1 MNRVTPRVLCVIV
14 ITLLAWPFVI
24 RTSQAEQ
31 STIQQSTIQQS
42 TIQQSTTQSSQ
53 MQALVIGES
62 VFTSSARRAVAV
74 TEEDIVII
82 DAQYIYHV
90 TAQGTTVELRA
101 GSCACL
107 PQLQRCCCGPVR
119 APCSWCP
126 GLSPC

>member
-1 MNRVTPRVLCVIV
+1 MNRMTPRLLGVIV
-14 ITLLAWPFVI
+14 IILLAWPFVI
-24 RTSQAEQ
+24 RMSEAEP
-31 STIQQSTIQQS
+31 STIQQSTIV
-42 TIQQSTTQSSQ
+42 QSTTQSGP

-62 VFTSSARRAVAV
+62 VFTSSAQRAVAV

-82 DAQYIYHV
+82 DAQYIYRV

-107 PQLQRCCCGPVR
+107 PQRCCCGPVG

-126 GLSPC
+126 GLGPC

>member
-1 MNRVTPRVLCVIV
+1 MNRVTPRVLGVIV

-24 RTSQAEQ
+24 RMIEAEQ
-31 STIQQSTIQQS
+31 STIQQRTIV
-42 TIQQSTTQSSQ
+42 QSTTQSSQ
-53 MQALVIGES
+53 MQVLVIGES
-62 VFTSSARRAVAV
+62 VFTSSAQRAVAV
-74 TEEDIVII
+74 TEEAIVII

-107 PQLQRCCCGPVR
+107 PQRCCCGPVG

-126 GLSPC
+126 GLGPC

>member
-24 RTSQAEQ
+24 RMSEAQQ
-31 STIQQSTIQQS
+31 RTIQQSTIV
-42 TIQQSTTQSSQ
+42 QSTTQSSQ
-53 MQALVIGES
+53 MQVLVIGES
-62 VFTSSARRAVAV
+62 VFTSSAQRAIAV
-74 TEEDIVII
+74 TEEDVFIV

-101 GSCACL
+101 GSCACI
-107 PQLQRCCCGPVR
+107 PQRCCCGPVG

-126 GLSPC
+126 SLDPC

>member
-24 RTSQAEQ
+24 RMSEAQQ
-31 STIQQSTIQQS
+31 RTIQQSTIV
-42 TIQQSTTQSSQ
+42 QSTTQSSQ
-53 MQALVIGES
+53 MQVLVIGES
-62 VFTSSARRAVAV
+62 VFTSSAQRAIAV

-107 PQLQRCCCGPVR
+107 PQRCCCGPVG

-126 GLSPC
+126 SLDPC

>member
-1 MNRVTPRVLCVIV
+1 
-14 ITLLAWPFVI
+14 VI
-24 RTSQAEQ
+24 RMSEAEP
-31 STIQQSTIQQS
+31 STIQQSTIV
-42 TIQQSTTQSSQ
+42 QSTTQSGP

-62 VFTSSARRAVAV
+62 VFTSSAQRAVAV

-107 PQLQRCCCGPVR
+107 PQRCCCGPVG

-126 GLSPC
+126 GLGPC

>member
-1 MNRVTPRVLCVIV
+1 MNRMTPRLLGVIV
-14 ITLLAWPFVI
+14 IILLAWPFVI
-24 RTSQAEQ
+24 RMSEAQQ
-31 STIQQSTIQQS
+31 RTIQQSTIV
-42 TIQQSTTQSSQ
+42 QSTTQSGP

-62 VFTSSARRAVAV
+62 VFTSSAQRAVAV

-107 PQLQRCCCGPVR
+107 PQRCCCGPVG

-126 GLSPC
+126 GLGPC